1 MNFGQSFRLALK
13 SLMTSKM
20 RALLTMLGII
30 IGVGAVIVITSLGNG
45 MQNMMNEQFE
55 KLGANLVQVQ
65 LFMYGGDSRSVDPDD
80 MYELVDKYPQYI
92 SGVTPYVSAQLAVR
106 QGSED
111 FERTSIY
118 GVGETFLNER
128 GATMSG
134 QNLGKGR
141 FISYIDA
148 ARYQNVCVIGAYLE
162 EEAFQGDALGK
173 QLSIGGEHFTV
184 IGVLEKN
191 SDMSEGSGDDIIY
204 LPYTTALRLSGSAD
218 ASMYMFTS
226 TSKDTAATAKGI
238 IENRLYKTF
247 QSSDYY
253 FVMTSAEMMDAMNAM
268 MGTMMAVL
276 VAIAAISLLVGGIGI
291 MNIMLVS
298 VTERTREIGIRK
310 SLGAKRKDI
319 RGQFIIEAGTTSA
332 IGGVLGIL
340 VGIGLASLAGSL
352 IGGMMTS
359 SMGGGSTF
367 SAVPNLSSVAVAF
380 GVSVGIGILFGYL
393 PAKISKAGWGK
404 RIFYFILF
412 YFLLCRL
419 VDFLF

>member
-367 SAVPNLSSVAVAF
+367 SAVPNLNSVAVAF

-393 PAKISKAGWGK
+393 PAKKAAALNPIDAL
-404 RIFYFILF
+404 RYE
-412 YFLLCRL
+412 
-419 VDFLF
+419 

>member
-310 SLGAKRKDI
+310 SLGAKRRDI
-319 RGQFIIEAGTTSA
+319 RRQFVIEAGTTSA
-332 IGGVLGIL
+332 IGGLL
-340 VGIGLASLAGSL
+340 GIGLGCLLAMGL
-352 IGGMMTS
+352 GALFGGMLS
-359 SMGGGSTF
+359 AQMGG
-367 SAVPNLSSVAVAF
+367 AVFNATPTLGAIAISF
-380 GVSVGIGILFGYL
+380 GVSVGIGVLFGYL
-393 PAKISKAGWGK
+393 PANKAAK
-404 RIFYFILF
+404 LNPIDALRY
-412 YFLLCRL
+412 
-419 VDFLF
+419 D

>member
-319 RGQFIIEAGTTSA
+319 RGQFIIEAGTTTA

-393 PAKISKAGWGK
+393 PAKKAAALNPIDAL
-404 RIFYFILF
+404 RYE
-412 YFLLCRL
+412 
-419 VDFLF
+419 

>member
-268 MGTMMAVL
+268 MGTMMALL

-393 PAKISKAGWGK
+393 PAKKAAALNPIDAL
-404 RIFYFILF
+404 RYE
-412 YFLLCRL
+412 
-419 VDFLF
+419 

>member
-218 ASMYMFTS
+218 ASIYMFTS

-298 VTERTREIGIRK
+298 VPERTREIGIRK

-393 PAKISKAGWGK
+393 PAKKAAALNPIDAL
-404 RIFYFILF
+404 RYE
-412 YFLLCRL
+412 
-419 VDFLF
+419 

>member
-380 GVSVGIGILFGYL
+380 GVSVGIGILFVYL
-393 PAKISKAGWGK
+393 PAKKAAALNPIDAL
-404 RIFYFILF
+404 RYE
-412 YFLLCRL
+412 
-419 VDFLF
+419 

>member
-173 QLSIGGEHFTV
+173 QLSIGGEHVTV

-393 PAKISKAGWGK
+393 PAKKAAALNPIDAL
-404 RIFYFILF
+404 RYE
-412 YFLLCRL
+412 
-419 VDFLF
+419 

>member
-204 LPYTTALRLSGSAD
+204 LPDTTALRLSGSAD

-298 VTERTREIGIRK
+298 VAERTREIGIRK

-393 PAKISKAGWGK
+393 PAKKAAALNPIDAL
-404 RIFYFILF
+404 RYE
-412 YFLLCRL
+412 
-419 VDFLF
+419 

>member
-13 SLMTSKM
+13 ALMTSKM

-393 PAKISKAGWGK
+393 PAKKAAALNPIDAL
-404 RIFYFILF
+404 RYE
-412 YFLLCRL
+412 
-419 VDFLF
+419 

>member
-393 PAKISKAGWGK
+393 PAQKAAALNPIDAL
-404 RIFYFILF
+404 RYE
-412 YFLLCRL
+412 
-419 VDFLF
+419 

>member
-162 EEAFQGDALGK
+162 EEAFQGVALGK

-393 PAKISKAGWGK
+393 PAKKAAALNPIDAL
-404 RIFYFILF
+404 RYE
-412 YFLLCRL
+412 
-419 VDFLF
+419 

>member
-30 IGVGAVIVITSLGNG
+30 IGVAAVIIITSLGNG

-393 PAKISKAGWGK
+393 PARRAA
-404 RIFYFILF
+404 
-412 YFLLCRL
+412 RL
-419 VDFLF
+419 NPIEALRYD